1 MNNNSISYF
10 AESSLVWALLS
21 TFKAEEIT
29 RENWPQIE
37 AETVSRISELLAVD
51 AKKATEIFRN
61 GMIALLTANK
71 QAV

>member
-1 MNNNSISYF
+1 MNNF
-10 AESSLVWALLS
+10 ADSTLVSALLS

-37 AETVSRISELLAVD
+37 AETVSRISDLLAVD

-61 GMIALLTANK
+61 GICTLLTNAK
-71 QAV
+71 TVV

>member
-1 MNNNSISYF
+1 MNNF
-10 AESSLVWALLS
+10 ADSTLVSALLS

-37 AETVSRISELLAVD
+37 STTVSRISELLAVD

>member
-1 MNNNSISYF
+1 MNNF
-10 AESSLVWALLS
+10 ADSTLVSALLS
-21 TFKAEEIT
+21 TFKAEQIT

-37 AETVSRISELLAVD
+37 AETVSRISDLLAVD